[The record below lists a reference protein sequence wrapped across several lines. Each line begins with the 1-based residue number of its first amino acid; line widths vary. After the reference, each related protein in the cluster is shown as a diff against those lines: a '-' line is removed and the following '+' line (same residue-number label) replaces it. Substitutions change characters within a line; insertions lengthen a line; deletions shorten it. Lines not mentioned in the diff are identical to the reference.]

1 MLTGPSVAPVSG
13 GPAKQLVVFLHGLG
27 ADGDDLI
34 ALAPYFAAALPDA
47 AFISPNAPFPCDMA
61 PFGRQWFSLRDQG
74 PEAMLAGVRKAA
86 PELEAFLDAQLA
98 EHGLNND
105 QLVIVGFSQGTM
117 MALHVGLRRKVASAA
132 VVGFSGLL
140 VAPELLPEELTARP
154 PILLIH
160 GEDDEVLP
168 ASFTRFAQT
177 TFEKL
182 GLPVLA
188 LLRPDLGHSIDDEG
202 LKAAIAFAMQNLST
216 GK

>member
-1 MLTGPSVAPVSG
+1 
-13 GPAKQLVVFLHGLG
+13 
-27 ADGDDLI
+27 
-34 ALAPYFAAALPDA
+34 
-47 AFISPNAPFPCDMA
+47 MA
-61 PFGRQWFSLRDQG
+61 PFGKQWFSLQDQG
-74 PEAMLAGVRKAA
+74 PEAMLAGVRKVA
-86 PELEAFLDAQLA
+86 PELDAFLDAQLA

-117 MALHVGLRRKVASAA
+117 LALHVALRRKAA
-132 VVGFSGLL
+132 PAALIGFSGLL
-140 VAPELLPEELTARP
+140 IAPDLLAEELTVRP

-160 GEDDEVLP
+160 GKDDEVVP
-168 ASFTRFAQT
+168 SSFTSFAQA

-202 LKAAIAFAMQNLST
+202 LKAAIAFAVQNLST